1 MQTKILVVDDEPD
14 VRNYLSSF
22 LEDEG
27 FTIRT
32 AENGRAAIT
41 AIEEEKPD
49 LILLDLL
56 MPEATGAGLYRELQG
71 KEEFKDIPVIVI
83 SGMVGKDV
91 TVMDFVQVLDKPID
105 LVTLLKTIR
114 DTLAKTVK
122 SKE

>member
-1 MQTKILVVDDEPD
+1 MGNKILVVDDEPD
-14 VRNYLSSF
+14 VREYLSSF

-27 FTIRT
+27 FTILT
-32 AENGRAAIT
+32 AENGHDAIR
-41 AIEEEKPD
+41 AIERERPD

-56 MPEATGAGLYRELQG
+56 MPEATGAGFYRELQG

-105 LVTLLKTIR
+105 LAVLLETVRK
-114 DTLAKTVK
+114 TLAKGM
-122 SKE
+122 SSGQ

>member
-41 AIEEEKPD
+41 AIEEEKPEWPIREIARV
-49 LILLDLL
+49 LHSLDRARFA
-56 MPEATGAGLYRELQG
+56 PAVPSDIVELAERSDAIALSLRRSALEDG
-71 KEEFKDIPVIVI
+71 E
-83 SGMVGKDV
+83 
-91 TVMDFVQVLDKPID
+91 
-105 LVTLLKTIR
+105 R
-114 DTLAKTVK
+114 
-122 SKE
+122 